1 MTTTLEAGT
10 RVRVTPEFLKG
21 YEVHPEDGSLEPV
34 VGQEGT
40 VLGLSNL
47 GTFYRVVLDEATPGT
62 AYDLF
67 LQEELQAF

>member
-1 MTTTLEAGT
+1 MTTLAEGT

-21 YEVHPEDGSLEPV
+21 YTVHPEDGSLEPV

-47 GTFYRVVLDEATPGT
+47 GNFYRVLLDEPTPGT

-67 LQEELQAF
+67 LPEELQAY